1 MEADSRLSLPSQ
13 LKGSDL
19 TTAMNAALELGYR
32 HYDCA
37 HLYAN
42 ETEIGDHLGAWIH
55 SGRIAREDLFITS
68 KLWNTFHRPELVKT
82 ACEAS
87 IKQLQVEYLDLYL
100 IHWPVPYQSGDVMVP
115 KDATGNT
122 LFDKVDLLDTW
133 KAMEDLVSLGLCRR
147 IGVSNFNTNQ
157 LERIL
162 TNCHIPPA
170 MLQIETNAN
179 FPNQPLIDFAHTRG
193 IPVTGYFT
201 LGCPYLHFK
210 RGVIPLME
218 QSLILELAK
227 RYGKTPAQIAL
238 RHGLQRSLCVIFKS
252 KTPTRLAENLQVF
265 DFELSKEDM
274 RRLEELGGGSRVLKG
289 AAMRRH
295 PEFPFADDD

>member
-1 MEADSRLSLPSQ
+1 
-13 LKGSDL
+13 
-19 TTAMNAALELGYR
+19 MNAALELGYR
-32 HYDCA
+32 YYDCA

-55 SGRIAREDLFITS
+55 SGLIAREDLFITS
-68 KLWNTFHRPELVKT
+68 KLWNTFHRPDLVKT
-82 ACEAS
+82 ASEAS
-87 IKQLQVEYLDLYL
+87 IKQLQFEYLNLYL
-100 IHWPVPYQSGDVMVP
+100 IHWPVPYQPGDVMVP
-115 KDATGNT
+115 KHAAGNT

-133 KAMEDLVSLGLCRR
+133 KAMEDL
-147 IGVSNFNTNQ
+147 

-162 TNCHIPPA
+162 ASCHIPLA

-179 FPNQPLIDFAHTRG
+179 FPNQPLIDFAYTRG
-193 IPVTGYFT
+193 IPVTGFFT
-201 LGCPYLHFK
+201 LDCPYLHFK

-218 QSLILELAK
+218 QPLVLELAK

-265 DFELSKEDM
+265 DFEISKEDM
-274 RRLEELGGGSRVLKG
+274 RRLEELGGGMRMLRGV
-289 AAMRRH
+289 AMQRH